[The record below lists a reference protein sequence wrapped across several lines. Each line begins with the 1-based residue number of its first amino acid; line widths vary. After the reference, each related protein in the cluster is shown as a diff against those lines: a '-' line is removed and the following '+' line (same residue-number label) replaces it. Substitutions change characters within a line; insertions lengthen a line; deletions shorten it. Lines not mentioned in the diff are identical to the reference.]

1 MASPLPTKQQDALDD
16 LLKDA
21 VRDKNLSRV
30 QACLSRGA
38 ATDCNVL
45 HENYYGKYNYKRPLS
60 VYAFECYDPAIFEAL
75 AKAGMPLEGKDPDGR
90 TALHR
95 AVVDSH
101 RAAVEQML
109 KLGASPLSED
119 RFGST
124 ILTSARPAA
133 NAGRN
138 NDREKIIDLLVD
150 AMTPKDE
157 FNKAA
162 TPAAPNAPAGIA
174 DDLTVMKPIT
184 LNQKKDG
191 GGLNL

>member
-21 VRDKNLSRV
+21 VRDKNLARV
-30 QACLSRGA
+30 QACISRGA
-38 ATDCNVL
+38 ALDCTVFS
-45 HENYYGKYNYKRPLS
+45 ENFNGKYNYRRPLS
-60 VYAFECYDPAIFEAL
+60 VYAFEYYDAQVFEVL
-75 AKAGMPLEGKDPDGR
+75 AKAGLPLEGKDPDGR
-90 TALHR
+90 TTLHR
-95 AVVDSH
+95 AVLDTN

-119 RFGST
+119 RFGNT

-133 NAGRN
+133 NSMRVDN
-138 NDREKIIDLLVD
+138 REKIIDLLVN
-150 AMTPKDE
+150 AMTPKDS

-162 TPAAPNAPAGIA
+162 DPAAPAGIA

-184 LNQKKDG
+184 LNSTKKDG

>member
-30 QACLSRGA
+30 QACISRGA
-38 ATDCNVL
+38 ALDCSVF
-45 HENYYGKYNYKRPLS
+45 HESYNGKYNYKRPLS
-60 VYAFECYDPAIFEAL
+60 VYAFENYDAQVFEAL
-75 AKAGMPLEGKDPDGR
+75 AKAGLPLEGKDPDGK

-95 AVVDSH
+95 AVIDCH

-109 KLGASPLSED
+109 KLGASPVSED
-119 RFGST
+119 RFGNT

-133 NAGRN
+133 NSMRVDN
-138 NDREKIIDLLVD
+138 REKIIDLLIG
-150 AMTPKDE
+150 AMTPKDD

-162 TPAAPNAPAGIA
+162 DPAAPAGIA

-184 LNQKKDG
+184 LTHPKKDG

>member
-30 QACLSRGA
+30 QACISRGA
-38 ATDCNVL
+38 ALDCTVF
-45 HENYYGKYNYKRPLS
+45 HESFNGKYNYKRPLS
-60 VYAFECYDPAIFEAL
+60 VYAFEYYDAAVFEAL
-75 AKAGMPLEGKDPDGR
+75 AKSGMPLEGKDPEGK
-90 TALHR
+90 TTLHR
-95 AVVDSH
+95 AVSDAN

-119 RFGST
+119 RFGNT
-124 ILTSARPAA
+124 ILSSARPPA
-133 NAGRN
+133 NAMRN
-138 NDREKIIDLLVD
+138 DQREKIVDLLID
-150 AMTPKDE
+150 AMTPKE
-157 FNKAA
+157 SFNKAA
-162 TPAAPNAPAGIA
+162 DPAAPSGIA

-184 LNQKKDG
+184 LNPKKDG